1 MSNLMG
7 IKFSLQFDN
16 EQSGVKRSGSG
27 SMLSVQNVSAA
38 LLSPEQGFS
47 LPLAAEGGGV
57 GGSM

>member
-1 MSNLMG
+1 MG

-27 SMLSVQNVSAA
+27 SMLSVKNVSAA

>member
-1 MSNLMG
+1 MG

-16 EQSGVKRSGSG
+16 EQSGVKRSARAPHAKCKECVCSG
-27 SMLSVQNVSAA
+27 